1 MKQLNILIN
10 NNTESSYRSS
20 IGNMS
25 AQTWNNILRSLGSL
39 YYSKNNYMTH
49 LVDTP
54 KNQHEAVLWHLNEYN
69 TITSWEAIKE
79 YGATRLSAIIYNLRD
94 NGYIITT
101 NMKTTKNR
109 FGRNV
114 NYSEYKWEHIF

>member
-1 MKQLNILIN
+1 
-10 NNTESSYRSS
+10 
-20 IGNMS
+20 
-25 AQTWNNILRSLGSL
+25 
-39 YYSKNNYMTH
+39 MTK

-54 KNQHEAVLWHLNEYN
+54 KNQHEAVLWHHNEYS

-94 NGYIITT
+94 DGYIITT

-114 NYSEYKWEHIF
+114 NYSEYKWEHII